1 MKKMLIF
8 GLLLTFMASCG
19 TPEVETEVGTE
30 TTELVVE
37 TDSTECDSTE
47 TTELEV
53 SE

>member
-37 TDSTECDSTE
+37 TECDSTDS
-47 TTELEV
+47 TE
-53 SE
+53 